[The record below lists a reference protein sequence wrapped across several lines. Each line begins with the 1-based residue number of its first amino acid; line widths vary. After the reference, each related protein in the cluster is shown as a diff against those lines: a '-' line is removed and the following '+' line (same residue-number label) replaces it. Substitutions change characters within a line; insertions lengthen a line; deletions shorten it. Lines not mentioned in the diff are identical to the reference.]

1 MRLPASPRP
10 ARGIHVSSA
19 RLFSSRRLPLLS
31 AAFVIFVL
39 AAPHAVVAQG
49 GDTSPPEVV
58 ADEFNRGFQTMAWAG
73 LVQRIHP
80 DALGH
85 VRLAVDILMDIDT
98 TGYVLDRLLGGTT
111 PDEYP
116 QLSDEEAV
124 RRTLAGIQRE
134 VPGLLS
140 SLTARRTEVLG
151 VVPEGED
158 RHVVYRTL
166 SLLQGAVPRVEV
178 MTLARAGGRWKV
190 REASDIQTLHT
201 AIRGIPLPRNAP
213 QAAPTA
219 R

>member
-10 ARGIHVSSA
+10 TRAVHVPSA
-19 RLFSSRRLPLLS
+19 QRSRDRRLAPL
-31 AAFVIFVL
+31 ATAVVIFFL
-39 AAPHAVVAQG
+39 AAPDSVAAQG
-49 GDTSPPEVV
+49 GEASPPEVV

-140 SLTARRTEVLG
+140 SLTARRTEVVG
-151 VVPEGED
+151 VVPEGDD

-178 MTLARAGGRWKV
+178 MTLSRAGGRWKV

-201 AIRGIPLPRNAP
+201 AIRGIPLPRNTP
-213 QAAPTA
+213 QAFPPGE
-219 R
+219 